1 MEMLSSSFGERG
13 DGVKLKKAL
22 NNNVVLAKNDK
33 HQEVV
38 VFGNGIAFKL
48 KPGDPI
54 DESKISK
61 VFTLQTQDLSLQ
73 MANLLKEVP
82 LEYVE
87 IAEEI
92 IAYARENLSTPIS
105 DYILLTLSDH
115 IYFATQRYKKGQE
128 IRNVLL
134 WETKKLYKTEFE
146 IGLKAIE
153 IIEGKTGIQFN
164 EDEAGFIAM
173 HIANT
178 QFEGNEIDKTI
189 KIAKFTQDILGIIKY
204 HFGLVFDEDSWN
216 YGRLVTHLKFFAQR
230 MLSNDNILNDDDY
243 LFEQVQDKYTK
254 AFECVKK
261 IEKYVLNGYGTQIT
275 KAEMVYLVLHINRVT
290 NRSESSQ
297 LND

>member
-1 MEMLSSSFGERG
+1 M
-13 DGVKLKKAL
+13 KLKKAL
-22 NNNVVLAKNDK
+22 NNNVILAKNDN
-33 HQEVV
+33 HQEMV
-38 VFGNGIAFKL
+38 VFGNGIGYNL

-61 VFTLQTQDLSLQ
+61 VFTLQTQDLTRK
-73 MANLLKEVP
+73 MAALLKEVP
-82 LEYVE
+82 LKYFE

-92 IAYARENLSTPIS
+92 IAYAREKLSTPLS
-105 DYILLTLSDH
+105 DYILMTLTDH
-115 IYFATQRYKKGQE
+115 IYFAVQRYEKGQE

-134 WETKKLYKTEFE
+134 WEIKKLYKAEFD

-153 IIEGKTGIQFN
+153 IIDKKTGICFK

-178 QFEGNEIDKTI
+178 QFDGNEIDKTV

-204 HFGLVFDEDSWN
+204 HYGIVFDEESWN
-216 YGRLVTHLKFFAQR
+216 YGRLLTHLKFFAQR
-230 MLSNDNILNDDDY
+230 ILSNDHIENDDDY

-275 KAEMVYLVLHINRVT
+275 RAEMVYLVLHINRVT
-290 NRSESSQ
+290 NRNE
-297 LND
+297 N

>member
-1 MEMLSSSFGERG
+1 MEMLSSSLGERG

-22 NNNVVLAKNDK
+22 NNNVVLAKNDN

-38 VFGNGIAFKL
+38 VFGNCIAFKL
-48 KPGDPI
+48 KPEDPI

-61 VFTLQTQDLSLQ
+61 VFTLQTQDLSLKL
-73 MANLLKEVP
+73 ANLLKEVP

-87 IAEEI
+87 ITEEI
-92 IAYARENLSTPIS
+92 IAYARRTLSAPIS
-105 DYILLTLSDH
+105 DYILLTLTDH
-115 IYFATQRYKKGQE
+115 IYFATLRYKKGQE

-134 WETKKLYKTEFE
+134 WETKKLYKKEYE
-146 IGLKAIE
+146 IGLKALE
-153 IIEGKTGIQFN
+153 IIERKTGIRFN

-173 HIANT
+173 HLANT

-230 MLSNDNILNDDDY
+230 ILSNDHIENDDDY
-243 LFEQVQDKYTK
+243 LYEQVQHKYTK

-290 NRSESSQ
+290 NRTE
-297 LND
+297 N